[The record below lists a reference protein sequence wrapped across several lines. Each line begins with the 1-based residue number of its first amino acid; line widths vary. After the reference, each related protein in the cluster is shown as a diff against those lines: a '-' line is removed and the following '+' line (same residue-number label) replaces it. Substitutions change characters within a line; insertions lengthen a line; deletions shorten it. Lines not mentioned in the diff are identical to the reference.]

1 MRFWCGLAL
10 LAAVGVVQAA
20 DGEYLLNAAG
30 CVTCHTAEGGRLLAG
45 GRAFVT
51 PYGTFYSPNI
61 TPDRETGIGTWS
73 RTQFVAALKH
83 GSAPDGSA
91 YFPVFPFASYRRMSD
106 QDAAAIYTYLQS
118 TEPRRRPN
126 LEHDLP
132 WWLGRWMMKP
142 WQWWMLDPIE
152 PTPGTNDPTIE
163 RGRYLVDALG
173 HCGECHTP
181 RDWAGVMLRQS
192 HYLAGS
198 KQGPDGEAVPNIT
211 TDRSNGIG
219 KWDADDLQYF
229 LETGALPN
237 GDYAGGLMTD
247 VIDNST
253 SKLTAADRKAMA
265 AYLKSVPAV
274 ATP

>member
-1 MRFWCGLAL
+1 MLRWPALVL
-10 LAAVGVVQAA
+10 LAAVSVAQAT

-30 CVTCHTAEGGRLLAG
+30 CVACHTAEGGRPLAG

-73 RTQFVAALKH
+73 RAQFVAALKH
-83 GSAPDGSA
+83 GTSPDGVA
-91 YFPVFPFASYRRMSD
+91 YFPVFPYTSYRLMSD
-106 QDAAAIYTYLQS
+106 QDAGAIHDHLQS
-118 TEPRRRPN
+118 LEPYQQQNR
-126 LEHDLP
+126 EHDLA
-132 WWLGRWMMKP
+132 WWLGRWMMKL
-142 WQWWMLDPIE
+142 WQWWNLDPLV
-152 PTPGTNDPTIE
+152 PMPVTKDPMIN

-181 RDWAGVMLRQS
+181 RNWSGVMVRQS

-198 KQGPDGEAVPNIT
+198 KQGPDGDAVPNIT

-229 LETGALPN
+229 LETGTLPN

-265 AYLKSVPAV
+265 AYLKTVPAV

>member
-1 MRFWCGLAL
+1 MLRWPALVL
-10 LAAVGVVQAA
+10 LAAVGVAQAT

-30 CVTCHTAEGGRLLAG
+30 CVACHTAEGGRPLAG

-73 RTQFVAALKH
+73 RAQFVAALKH
-83 GSAPDGSA
+83 GTSPDGVA
-91 YFPVFPFASYRRMSD
+91 YFPVFPYTSYRLMSD
-106 QDAAAIYTYLQS
+106 QDAGAIHDHLQS
-118 TEPRRRPN
+118 LEPYQQQNR
-126 LEHDLP
+126 EHDLA
-132 WWLGRWMMKP
+132 WWLGRWMMKL
-142 WQWWMLDPIE
+142 WQWWNLDPLV
-152 PTPGTNDPTIE
+152 PMPVTKDPMIN

-181 RDWAGVMLRQS
+181 RNWSGVMVRQS

-198 KQGPDGEAVPNIT
+198 KQGPDGDAVPNIT

-265 AYLKSVPAV
+265 AYLKTVPAV

>member
-1 MRFWCGLAL
+1 
-10 LAAVGVVQAA
+10 
-20 DGEYLLNAAG
+20 
-30 CVTCHTAEGGRLLAG
+30 
-45 GRAFVT
+45 
-51 PYGTFYSPNI
+51 
-61 TPDRETGIGTWS
+61 
-73 RTQFVAALKH
+73 
-83 GSAPDGSA
+83 
-91 YFPVFPFASYRRMSD
+91 
-106 QDAAAIYTYLQS
+106 
-118 TEPRRRPN
+118 
-126 LEHDLP
+126 
-132 WWLGRWMMKP
+132 MMKL
-142 WQWWMLDPIE
+142 WQWWNLDPLV
-152 PTPGTNDPTIE
+152 PMPVTKDPMIN

-181 RDWAGVMLRQS
+181 RNWSGVMVRQS

-198 KQGPDGEAVPNIT
+198 KQGPDGDAVPNIT

-265 AYLKSVPAV
+265 AYLKTVPAV

>member
-1 MRFWCGLAL
+1 MLHWPALVL
-10 LAAVGVVQAA
+10 LAVVGVAQAA

-30 CVTCHTAEGGRLLAG
+30 CVACHTAEGGRPLAG

-73 RTQFVAALKH
+73 RAQFVAALKH
-83 GSAPDGSA
+83 GTSPDGAA
-91 YFPVFPFASYRRMSD
+91 YFPVFPYTSYRLMSD
-106 QDAAAIYTYLQS
+106 QDAGAIHDYLQS
-118 TEPRRRPN
+118 LQPHQQQNR
-126 LEHDLP
+126 EHDLA
-132 WWLGRWMMKP
+132 WWLSRWMMKP
-142 WQWWMLDPIE
+142 WQWWILDPLE
-152 PTPGTNDPTIE
+152 PTPVTNDPMID

-181 RDWAGVMLRQS
+181 RNWSGVMARQS

-198 KQGPDGEAVPNIT
+198 RQGPDGDAVPNIT
-211 TDRSNGIG
+211 SDRRNGIG

-265 AYLKSVPAV
+265 AYLKTVPAV